1 MSALH
6 GLRVLDVT
14 QVLAGPFCGQL
25 LADMGADVIKVEPP
39 GAGDQSRRALGFS
52 MKGDDTAAF
61 LAVNRNKRSLTLNLK
76 TDAGRD
82 AFYRLVRGSDIV
94 IENFRPGVAKRLGI
108 DYEALREI
116 QPRIICASIS
126 GYGQNG
132 PYSARPAH
140 DLIAQG
146 MAGLMS
152 VTGEPGG
159 PPAKVGISIADLS
172 AGLFCAYGVVC
183 AVVARERTGRG
194 QYVDT
199 SIFEAPVAMAVFES
213 TELWGLGRVPKPLGS
228 TNRTAAPNQALRA
241 KDGYINVCAAN
252 ERLWRK
258 LCEALGR
265 QDLPA
270 DPRFAENMD
279 RMAHQSELAEE
290 LELTLVER
298 DVADW
303 VDHLLAA
310 GIPVGPILDYGQV
323 FSDPHT
329 AARGMVVEM
338 DHPVEGTLKGL
349 GIPVK
354 LSDTPGSVRRAAPI
368 LGADTDEILCEIGY
382 SADEIRRM
390 HREGAA

>member
-1 MSALH
+1 MTALQ

-39 GAGDQSRRALGFS
+39 ETGDQSRRALGFS
-52 MKGDDTAAF
+52 LKGDDTAAF

-76 TDAGRD
+76 SDAGRD
-82 AFYRLVRGSDIV
+82 AFYRLVRQSDIV

-108 DYEALREI
+108 DYETLSAI
-116 QPRIICASIS
+116 HPPIICASIS
-126 GYGQNG
+126 GYGQDG
-132 PYSARPAH
+132 PYATRPAH

-152 VTGEPGG
+152 VTGEPDG

-172 AGLFCAYGVVC
+172 AGLFCAYGIVC
-183 AVVARERTGRG
+183 AVVARHRTGRG

-199 SIFEAPVAMAVFES
+199 SIFEAPIALAVFES
-213 TELWGLGRVPKPLGS
+213 TELWGLGRIPRPLGS

-241 KDGYINVCAAN
+241 RDGYINVCAAN
-252 ERLWRK
+252 ERLWQR

-265 QDLPA
+265 DDLPK
-270 DPRFAENMD
+270 DPRFATNMD
-279 RMAHQSELAEE
+279 RMAHQGELAEE
-290 LELTLVER
+290 LERTLVER

-303 VDHLLAA
+303 VDHLLAV
-310 GIPVGPILDYGQV
+310 GVPVGPILNYEQV

-329 AARGMVVEM
+329 LARKMVVEM
-338 DHPVEGTLKGL
+338 EHPVEGTLKGL

-354 LSDTPGSVRRAAPI
+354 LSDTPGSVRSAAPL
-368 LGADTDEILCEIGY
+368 LGEHTTEILCSLGY
-382 SADEIRRM
+382 SDEEISRMRRD
-390 HREGAA
+390 GAA

>member
-1 MSALH
+1 MSALR

-14 QVLAGPFCGQL
+14 QVLAGPYCGQL

-39 GAGDQSRRALGFS
+39 ETGDQSRRALGFS

-76 TDAGRD
+76 TDSGRD

-108 DYEALREI
+108 DYESLSRV

-126 GYGQNG
+126 GYGQDG
-132 PYSARPAH
+132 PYSTRPAH

-152 VTGEPGG
+152 VTGEPDG

-252 ERLWRK
+252 ERLWHR

-265 QDLPA
+265 NDLPA
-270 DPRFAENMD
+270 DPRFVSNMD
-279 RMAHQSELAEE
+279 RMAHQSELADE
-290 LELTLVER
+290 LEHTLAERSVE
-298 DVADW
+298 DW

-329 AARGMVVEM
+329 AAREMVVEM
-338 DHPVEGTLKGL
+338 DHPVEGRLKGL

-354 LSDTPGSVRRAAPI
+354 LSDTPGSVHRAAPL
-368 LGADTDEILCEIGY
+368 LGADTDEILCEVGF
-382 SADEIRRM
+382 SAEEISRM
-390 HREGAA
+390 HQEGAA

>member
-1 MSALH
+1 LSALQ

-25 LADMGADVIKVEPP
+25 LGDMGADVIKVEPP
-39 GAGDQSRRALGFS
+39 QTGDQSRRALGFS

-76 TDAGRD
+76 SDAGRD
-82 AFYRLVRGSDIV
+82 AFYRLAKQSDIV

-108 DYEALREI
+108 DYESLSAV

-126 GYGQNG
+126 GYGQDG

-152 VTGEPGG
+152 VTGEPDG

-172 AGLFCAYGVVC
+172 AGLFCAYGIVC

-194 QYVDT
+194 QYIDT

-241 KDGYINVCAAN
+241 RDGYINVCAAN
-252 ERLWRK
+252 ERLWRR

-265 QDLPA
+265 NDLPC
-270 DPRFAENMD
+270 DPRFAQNMD
-279 RMAHQSELAEE
+279 RMAHQAELADE
-290 LELTLVER
+290 LERTLSAR

-329 AARGMVVEM
+329 TARQMVVEM
-338 DHPVEGTLKGL
+338 DHPVEGMLKGL

-354 LSDTPGSVRRAAPI
+354 LSDTPGSVRTAAPL
-368 LGADTDEILCEIGY
+368 LGADTDGILGELGFSDAEI
-382 SADEIRRM
+382 SRM
-390 HREGAA
+390 HDEGAA